1 MIHEQILMK
10 ISNNLE
16 HVIPTVVERSLN
28 MSVGPEWTTRE
39 MYQKITKP
47 RVTIKAGAVVSPLER
62 E

>member
-10 ISNNLE
+10 ISNNLDDF
-16 HVIPTVVERSLN
+16 IPTVVERSLN

-39 MYQKITKP
+39 MYQKKTKQ
-47 RVTIKAGAVVSPLER
+47 RVTIRAGAAVSPLER